1 MKRLVL
7 MLVIIFT
14 AFVLIGCDEFGCI
27 NIVQGVSEEDYQA
40 LEARVEEL
48 ESEEYYTEE
57 EVYAIIREYNEL
69 LVTILLNDE
78 DNIEFYYEFGKI
90 VEENGNPHERIYYE
104 IDDFVNQVFENAF
117 IDKEDITI
125 NDINIENE

>member
-1 MKRLVL
+1 MFQARQFIIPTSSVL
-7 MLVIIFT
+7 LSS
-14 AFVLIGCDEFGCI
+14 IGFIRYDKK
-27 NIVQGVSEEDYQA
+27 Q
-40 LEARVEEL
+40 
-48 ESEEYYTEE
+48 YYTEE

-69 LVTILLNDE
+69 LVTILLNGE